1 MQVYASMEQSLPLS
15 RVAEHAKRAEA
26 LGYDGLNVPDA
37 VHDGLLIAHEA
48 LRATSQLKVATSVL
62 VVFPRSPM
70 VVAIAAWDLQS
81 VSKGRFEL
89 GLGTQVRGNI
99 VGRYSTPWTSPVPRM
114 REYVQSLRAIFNCF
128 QEGTPLNFVG
138 EHYQFTR
145 LQPFFNPG
153 PIDDPAIPIYLGAVG
168 PVMTAMTGEVADGH
182 MCHPT
187 HSAPR
192 VLKELSLPALDR
204 GAKRQGRKALDLHRM
219 ASGMVSTGKDAEEV
233 ARRREKNRELLGFL
247 YSTPAYWPALEIYGW
262 KQIGERLH
270 TMTREGKWG
279 EMTAL
284 IDDELLETMI
294 PSGTYEEIAQRLLER
309 YRGLATHITFP
320 MPDDPTEDFRV
331 AEVIAALRGSA
342 INTE

>member
-1 MQVYASMEQSLPLS
+1 MPLS
-15 RVAEHAKRAEA
+15 GVAEHARRAEA

-37 VHDGLLIAHEA
+37 VHDGLLVAHEA
-48 LRATSQLKVATSVL
+48 LRATERLRVATSVL

-81 VSKGRFEL
+81 SSKGRFQL

-114 REYVQSLRAIFNCF
+114 REYVQSLRAIFNSF
-128 QEGTPLNFVG
+128 QEGVPLDFRG

-145 LQPFFNPG
+145 MQPFFNPG
-153 PIDDPAIPIYLGAVG
+153 PIDDPAIPIYVGAVG

-182 MCHPT
+182 MSHPT
-187 HSAPR
+187 HSSPR
-192 VLKELSLPALDR
+192 VLKELALPALGR
-204 GAKRQGRKALDLHRM
+204 GGERVGRKAQDIQRM
-219 ASGMVSTGKDAEEV
+219 VAGMVSTGKDDDAV
-233 ARRREKNRELLGFL
+233 ALRREKNRELMGFL

-262 KQIGERLH
+262 KEIGERLYN
-270 TMTREGKWG
+270 MTKEGKWG

-284 IDDELLETMI
+284 IHDELLETMI
-294 PSGTYEEIAQRLLER
+294 PSSSYDEIADLLRER

-320 MPDDPTEDFRV
+320 MPEDSSEDGRV
-331 AEVIAALRGSA
+331 AEVIAALRV
-342 INTE
+342 